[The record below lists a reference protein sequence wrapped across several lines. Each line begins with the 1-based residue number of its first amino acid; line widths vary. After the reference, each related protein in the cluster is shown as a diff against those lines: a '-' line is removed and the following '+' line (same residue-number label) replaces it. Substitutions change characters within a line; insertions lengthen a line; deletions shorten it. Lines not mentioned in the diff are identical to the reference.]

1 MKKLLFTLVIGSTLG
16 GCALFMGPGSDQT
29 SSIAVTQSAFKY
41 LYPEKEAAQL
51 RVADVAR
58 LDLPL
63 RVGVGFIPS
72 RAVDRLSAATGAEVI
87 QGLVEQVQA
96 QKFVERAIALPAD
109 SLTPSGGFGEL
120 DKVAFMHRLDA
131 VLLLSYEQIA
141 ITEQSPLSLLDLTIV
156 GAYVVPGHH
165 NDVQT
170 RLTATAVHIPSR
182 RYLLSADGIHES
194 TQESTL
200 MHASAQIRN
209 AMEEGMLGAAADL
222 DPNLHLALASL
233 RRDIAADRSFEVK
246 GGGVSLLMTLCG
258 MLLLGLRRCTVR

>member
-1 MKKLLFTLVIGSTLG
+1 MLPAPQEEQVAPDAG
-16 GCALFMGPGSDQT
+16 
-29 SSIAVTQSAFKY
+29 
-41 LYPEKEAAQL
+41 EAAVGDTGSP
-51 RVADVAR
+51 RADVVVPQVRGRLVGQRAHGILGHELERRGGIGNLAR
-58 LDLPL
+58 
-63 RVGVGFIPS
+63 
-72 RAVDRLSAATGAEVI
+72 EN
-87 QGLVEQVQA
+87 
-96 QKFVERAIALPAD
+96 
-109 SLTPSGGFGEL
+109 PSGGFGEL
-120 DKVAFMHRLDA
+120 DKVAFMHRLEA

-246 GGGVSLLMTLCG
+246 GGSVSLLMTLCG